1 MIQVFKNNNDHEKF
15 SRVGFLRKKLL
26 DLSLT
31 NQLKDLYHQKFPS
44 GSHNFYSSTFL
55 SNIEEKKALNNE
67 LISILEPA
75 IQPLF
80 SDYKLLGAQF
90 LVKNPGEKGFMPFHQ
105 DWTVVDEEK
114 HRSITVWFAL
124 DATNENNGA
133 IKVIPYS
140 HEFSRQKRGPGNFD
154 LLSDIQNTL
163 NEYSHTLLM
172 DEGEAFIFDQSII
185 HGSAENTTNKPRI
198 AVALGLVY
206 KEADLFFYHRN
217 TENSFQK
224 YSVPNDFFIT
234 FLNDGNAPQEGK
246 LIEELEQNYVKVLE
260 KEFTSKISQLQDNSF
275 KNFQSEFLF
284 KNAETQKYFD
294 TYGYVKIPLLEANEV
309 ETLKKYYLSLN
320 HDHVKD
326 YGFHISLEN
335 ENDDYRTGV
344 FEKLFSTIMPKLDPQ
359 LNNYQAFTA
368 SYVIK
373 DAGLQN
379 IVPPHQDWSFVDETE
394 FVSATVWVALMD
406 VNKNNGALGIIRGS
420 HKIFNDARSSPSPQS
435 KSILSDH
442 VFTLFPFVEVID
454 MKAGEALIFNN
465 KTIHAS
471 PPNIS
476 GVNRIAAGIGITN
489 KEAQLRHYYQT
500 PGKEKNI
507 EVYEV
512 DPKFFPNYNN
522 SKMSGY
528 FSRGE
533 KPQNLKVIES
543 FKKISPEFSREE
555 MVGLVTQTPGVKFN
569 EELMKELA
577 EMYNYNMDG
586 TKKQVAPL
594 QEVIIEPE
602 LVGVVEPA
610 PKKTFFQTYTPANI
624 LAEIKY
630 RLKKN

>member
-1 MIQVFKNNNDHEKF
+1 MNSVFKNKSDEEKF
-15 SRVGFLRKKLL
+15 SRVGFLRKNLL
-26 DLSLT
+26 SSSLT
-31 NQLKDLYHQKFPS
+31 KELRDLYHQRFPA
-44 GSHNFYSSTFL
+44 GSDNFYSSTFL
-55 SNIEEKKALNNE
+55 SDIQEKRSLNDQLVALLIPSIED
-67 LISILEPA
+67 I
-75 IQPLF
+75 F
-80 SDYKLLGAQF
+80 TDHKLLGAQF
-90 LVKNPGEKGFMPFHQ
+90 LVKNPGAKGFMPFHQ
-105 DWTVVDEEK
+105 DWTVVDENK
-114 HRSITVWFAL
+114 YRSITVWFAL
-124 DATNENNGA
+124 DATTEKNGA
-133 IKVIPYS
+133 IKVVPYS
-140 HEFSRQKRGPGNFD
+140 HQFSRQKRGPGNFD
-154 LLSDIQNTL
+154 ILSEIQPTL
-163 NEYSHTLLM
+163 QEYAHTLLM
-172 DEGEAFIFDQSII
+172 DEGEAFIFDQSVI
-185 HGSAENTTNKPRI
+185 HGSDVNTTDKPRI
-198 AVALGLVY
+198 AVALGLVH
-206 KEADLFFYHRN
+206 KDADLHFWHRN
-217 TENSFQK
+217 TENSLEK
-224 YSVPNDFFIT
+224 YTVPDDFFIT
-234 FLNDGNAPQEGK
+234 FLNDGKAPEEGNRV
-246 LIEELEQNYVKVLE
+246 EEIGQPYKKAEEN
-260 KEFTSKISQLQDNSF
+260 EFRTKISDLQNRSF
-275 KNFQSEFLF
+275 TCF
-284 KNAETQKYFD
+284 NAEPLFANTETQEYFD
-294 TYGYVKIPLLEANEV
+294 THGYVKIPLLNSTEV
-309 ETLKKYYLSLN
+309 EALNEYYLSLN
-320 HDHVKD
+320 HDHIKD

-335 ENDDYRTGV
+335 ESDDYRTGV
-344 FEKLFSTIMPKLDPQ
+344 FEKLFSTIMPRLDP
-359 LNNYQAFTA
+359 LLKNYQAFTA

-373 DAGLQN
+373 EAGLQN

-406 VNKNNGALGIIRGS
+406 VNKNNGALGIIKGS

-471 PPNIS
+471 PPNVS

-489 KEAQLRHYYQT
+489 KRARLRHYYQN
-500 PGKEKNI
+500 PGDEKKI

-512 DPKFFPNYNN
+512 EPKFFPHYNN

-528 FSRGE
+528 FNRGE
-533 KPQNLKVIES
+533 KPQNLKVIEN

-586 TKKQVAPL
+586 TKKEAPPL

-602 LVGVVEPA
+602 LVGVVEPT